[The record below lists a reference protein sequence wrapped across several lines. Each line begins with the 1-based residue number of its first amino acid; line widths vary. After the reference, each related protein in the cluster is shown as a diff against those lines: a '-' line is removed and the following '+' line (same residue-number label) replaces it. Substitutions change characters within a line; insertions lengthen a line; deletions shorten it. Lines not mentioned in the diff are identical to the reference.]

1 MDLLYSFSFKKGL
14 LVLSILLF
22 FLTIT
27 TKQTHALS
35 FSSASATLTTSR
47 PSASSPFSSVG
58 AVSDSV
64 LNIFNNGSRFL
75 ASDSAKV
82 VRAAGTSNTG
92 LNVASQSADLLKVF
106 LTNSLTTLAGA
117 GADILVVP
125 VTAMHQL
132 GFTPNSPIPS
142 GGKII
147 ISYPGTFQN
156 SASPSATTFSFNNL
170 VSGNV
175 KCFPTT
181 ACSGSITISSS
192 GIPTLTLVTGA
203 IQPAGTAITVFIGCS
218 AITGSACTTQ
228 VPTLINPTKTNS
240 TAAGADIWRLGIAST
255 DASNNPIDNSTIA
268 IGTIESVTVR
278 ATIDP
283 SLTFIISGV
292 TDGQAVNSGNTTG
305 CLQVET
311 TNTGVTSTAT
321 DVGLGSL
328 ASVPSAGTKLNN
340 IAAQLLD
347 VRTNGANG
355 YSITATS
362 SGPLIN
368 PSTGFF
374 VNSSTTPLVFPATGH
389 FFGMHPCG
397 ADVDR
402 INWIQGSSSQLCNTY
417 VPGANPVCKYA
428 WPNTAPMLVAQRSAG
443 PIGTGASCAS
453 GGCGLTSVSYAATQ
467 DVSLPPGIYQSVITY
482 VATPSF

>member
-14 LVLSILLF
+14 LVLSVLLF
-22 FLTIT
+22 VFSLN

-35 FSSASATLTTSR
+35 FSSSSATLTTSR
-47 PSASSPFSSVG
+47 PSAASPFTSLGSVN
-58 AVSDSV
+58 DSV

-82 VRAAGTSNTG
+82 VRTAGTSNTG

-106 LTNSLTTLAGA
+106 LTNGLSVLAGV

-125 VTAMHQL
+125 VTAMHQI

-142 GGKII
+142 GGKILI
-147 ISYPGTFQN
+147 TYPGTFTN
-156 SASPSATTFSFNNL
+156 LASPSATTFSFNNL
-170 VSGNV
+170 ASGSV

-192 GIPTLTLVTGA
+192 GIPTITLVTGA
-203 IQPAGTAITVFIGCS
+203 IQSAGTAITVFIGCT

-228 VPTLINPTKTNS
+228 SPTLINPTKTNS
-240 TAAGADIWRLGIAST
+240 TAAGADIWRVGIAST
-255 DASNNPIDNSTIA
+255 DASNNPIDSSTIA

-283 SLTFIISGV
+283 SLTFIISGL
-292 TDGQAVNSGNTTG
+292 TDGQAVNTGNTTG

-311 TNTGVTSTAT
+311 TNTGITSTAT

-355 YSITATS
+355 YSVTATS
-362 SGPLIN
+362 SGPLSN

-374 VNSSTTPLVFPATGH
+374 VNSSTSPLVFPATGH
-389 FFGMHPCG
+389 FFGLHPCG
-397 ADVDR
+397 ADTDVPR
-402 INWIQGSSSQLCNTY
+402 WTQGAATTLCNTY

-428 WPNTAPMLVAQRSAG
+428 WPNNAPMLIANRSAG

-453 GGCGLTSVSYAATQ
+453 AGCGLTSISYAATQ